1 MKLTCALVLA
11 LLLAAVQ
18 LPLLPASTSAG
29 ACDSGAG
36 EWLRAPTSDPGP
48 YFDGMACSLELY
60 GGDLGCEVAKTHG
73 RDFGAW
79 RWKSNAGGCS
89 LPDLRDPGG
98 AVRRAAQG
106 KAVLVVG
113 DSLPRNF
120 VAALACLMHAR
131 FPDFEPKYRDGIKDS
146 KHFSG
151 FSVPSINMTVD
162 YMRSPYLVQP
172 RGKLDQVY
180 HDWANRVVDYDAVVL
195 NAGHWLGKL
204 SYSSPEGAPG

>member
-60 GGDLGCEVAKTHG
+60 GGDLGCEVAKMHG

-146 KHFSG
+146 KC
-151 FSVPSINMTVD
+151 VEPAL
-162 YMRSPYLVQP
+162 SPLARDCS
-172 RGKLDQVY
+172 RGMPNGMLTS
-180 HDWANRVVDYDAVVL
+180 RT
-195 NAGHWLGKL
+195 
-204 SYSSPEGAPG
+204 S